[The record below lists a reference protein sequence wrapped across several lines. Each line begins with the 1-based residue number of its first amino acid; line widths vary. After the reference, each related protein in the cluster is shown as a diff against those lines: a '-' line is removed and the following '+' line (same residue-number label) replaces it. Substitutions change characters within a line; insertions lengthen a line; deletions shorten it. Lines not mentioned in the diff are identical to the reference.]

1 MSFTSGGA
9 INLENAGKARIRG
22 VEVETVWQ
30 PLPGFD
36 PGLTIGAN
44 ASWLNAKYLDYDNA
58 RGFCVRGDP
67 HSPSSC
73 ALLPDGIAY
82 GNGDFSGNRI
92 VRTPK
97 FSGAAPISKSFE
109 VPGGQFEESGRA
121 AGRERGGQDV

>member
-67 HSPSSC
+67 NSPSSC

-92 VRTPK
+92 VRTPQ
-97 FSGAAPISKSFE
+97 FSGAAPSCSSDRKSTRLN
-109 VPGGQFEESGRA
+109 SSH
-121 AGRERGGQDV
+121 